1 MLEGCVSRSY
11 DLLAQIINI
20 LDVVTDL
27 IVCIEFYHKDRMV
40 FFGISVSILSLAHI
54 AYVMAFMIKYSREEY
69 CGILVLFLALLPI
82 SPFIPFIMFFA
93 DHKNSCLA
101 PFLESCCCFNIS
113 LNSEYIPDDAS
124 KLRKF
129 MEEKIEA
136 HAGFIIE
143 ALVEAFPQ
151 AILQMIAI
159 VTYNEANYIS
169 IASILLSMLS
179 MASKSFIFSIA
190 FATNMKQLFFNW
202 LCAVTD
208 FFGIFVMVSWVF
220 YQPENDELS
229 DAFHIIQSA
238 WYYKVFCIFPTIIV
252 VSIGIL
258 VYNVHR

>member
-69 CGILVLFLALLPI
+69 CGILVLF
-82 SPFIPFIMFFA
+82 FA

-113 LNSEYIPDDAS
+113 LSSEYIPDDAS

-151 AILQMIAI
+151 AILQMIA
-159 VTYNEANYIS
+159 
-169 IASILLSMLS
+169 
-179 MASKSFIFSIA
+179 
-190 FATNMKQLFFNW
+190 
-202 LCAVTD
+202 
-208 FFGIFVMVSWVF
+208 
-220 YQPENDELS
+220 
-229 DAFHIIQSA
+229 
-238 WYYKVFCIFPTIIV
+238 
-252 VSIGIL
+252 
-258 VYNVHR
+258 